1 MKKIQQK
8 IQKLAKLARLKL
20 DKNEVEEMVLD
31 FDKMLGFI
39 NKLDEVNVNDVQPLI
54 HIHNIKNNYRDDKVL
69 QSTIKKDLLN
79 SAPEKNSDYFKVPK
93 VNSKN

>member
-1 MKKIQQK
+1 MKTIQKK

-20 DKNEVEEMVLD
+20 DKKEVEEMVLD

-39 NKLDEVNVNDVQPLI
+39 NKLDEVNVNDVQPLT
-54 HIHNIKNNYRDDKVL
+54 HIHNIKNNYRNDKAL
-69 QSTIKKDLLN
+69 QSTNKKDLINL
-79 SAPEKNSDYFKVPK
+79 APEKNSDYFKVPK